1 MANFYKIAYLEVLF
15 IIKNKV
21 IWFVLVIVLSVINRV
36 LATLATEITSFMYVA
51 YSIIVIICFTI
62 YAIPYLYLMRYL
74 SDVTNHFNCK
84 KMIKDI
90 IITIIFYFVFVLVVK
105 PVSFWMLELIPII
118 LSSNKELS
126 LLLLMFIVVFL
137 PAFCIFVS
145 KNDNL
150 TKKEYI

>member
-1 MANFYKIAYLEVLF
+1 
-15 IIKNKV
+15 
-21 IWFVLVIVLSVINRV
+21 
-36 LATLATEITSFMYVA
+36 
-51 YSIIVIICFTI
+51 
-62 YAIPYLYLMRYL
+62 MRYL